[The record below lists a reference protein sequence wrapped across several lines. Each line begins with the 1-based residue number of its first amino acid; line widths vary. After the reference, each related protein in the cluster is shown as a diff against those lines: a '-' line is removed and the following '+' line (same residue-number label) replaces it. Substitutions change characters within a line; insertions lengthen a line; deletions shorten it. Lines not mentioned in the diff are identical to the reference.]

1 MKTIEYKVS
10 YEKMISRIPGL
21 FAYLESDEYGVVS
34 LHKATDSL
42 DGCWG
47 KIVENIELP
56 ETVKLSLRTT
66 HIVTREDVNFNK
78 EWYNSIGDV
87 IILNDDDIGNEINV
101 YNTIILPIKEK
112 RREEEIVISEYSFR
126 TLIDYYYQYK
136 DSEEINY
143 YYQQKDDETTK
154 ITKEEFNEIKNPK
167 LRNKFKK
174 ISPFV
179 DFIERGIGKI
189 EVGEFK
195 GKTKDT
201 PKFLYLSNVKRLYNE
216 LVKTSKKCDFYNNC
230 KDDFCDDKY
239 LCCLCENYKKIGGNG
254 FRDYVGELIQE
265 AEKIAEEYK
274 GYAVEGM
281 TLDFDIDLT
290 STYQDL
296 GIMTPY
302 APIWLPYKRYYEGDK
317 VIYNDKLYR
326 CTKENSGIWDEELLS
341 VVFDEK
347 SFEIVNNEMGV
358 FDTDPTDPDNPQ
370 KGNKIPLPQGGYPIK
385 NRTDSK
391 LVDLRRFV
399 TFYDDN
405 GVASLPKGEDWLFY
419 YRVGVPV
426 NIKTL
431 NDDLGNII
439 RLSDLKTASTNP
451 DDLAAYGDVIESIDK
466 VDNENKIKFTYRVG
480 AHLKGENIATEID
493 SDGNKLVKWGNFVWD
508 GDEKTGIK
516 YEEEYTYD
524 IGSDLDNLIKGEFTL
539 DDDGIQEDF
548 TFDGYIQGQYDKK
561 LKSFNFA
568 FRTDSNRINYDR
580 QIANQD
586 VNIVSLMTD
595 YTIYRKDFDEYA
607 NNELFREDY
616 FNGITYKPTKVI
628 DVNINRG
635 STNVFDKHMA
645 FGEIKTLE
653 DMEQYKNNSFFK
665 MSL

>member
-47 KIVENIELP
+47 KIVENIKLP
-56 ETVKLSLRTT
+56 NY
-66 HIVTREDVNFNK
+66 VNLTIDGN
-78 EWYNSIGDV
+78 N
-87 IILNDDDIGNEINV
+87 ILNGGETHT
-101 YNTIILPIKEK
+101 YRTI
-112 RREEEIVISEYSFR
+112 
-126 TLIDYYYQYK
+126 IDYYYQYREELIKADNENPFVKFVEKAIGKVEVPRGIRYYHVLKEDVEDDTLSQTIFEK
-136 DSEEINY
+136 DYQLLSDNDKKK
-143 YYQQKDDETTK
+143 YYQ
-154 ITKEEFNEIKNPK
+154 
-167 LRNKFKK
+167 
-174 ISPFV
+174 
-179 DFIERGIGKI
+179 
-189 EVGEFK
+189 
-195 GKTKDT
+195 T
-201 PKFLYLSNVKRLYNE
+201 PRIYEAMPYFLYLSNVKRLYNE
-216 LVKTSKKCDFYNNC
+216 LVKTSKKCDFYSGC

-239 LCCLCENYKKIGGNG
+239 LCCLCENYEKIGGNG
-254 FRDYVGELIQE
+254 FKRYVGDLIQE

-302 APIWLPYKRYYEGDK
+302 APIWLPYKRYYKGDK
-317 VIYNDKLYR
+317 VIYNNELYR

-341 VVFDEK
+341 VVFDEN
-347 SFEIVNNEMGV
+347 SFEIVDNEMGV

-370 KGNKIPLPQGGYPIK
+370 KGHKIDLPQGGYPIK

-431 NDDLGNII
+431 NDDLGNIVK
-439 RLSDLKTASTNP
+439 LSDNP
-451 DDLAAYGDVIESIDK
+451 NDLAAYGDVIESINYLYTNGVSDITNK
-466 VDNENKIKFTYRVG
+466 EYDNLNEDEKADFNLKYSIRFTYRVG
-480 AHLKGENIATEID
+480 AHLKGENMTPETD
-493 SDGNKLVKWGNFVWD
+493 SDGNELVKWGKFVWD

-524 IGSDLDNLIKGEFTL
+524 IGSDLDKLIKGEFTL
-539 DDDGIQEDF
+539 NGIQESF
-548 TFDGYIQGQYDKK
+548 TFNGYIQGQYDKK

-635 STNVFDKHMA
+635 STSVFDKHMA
-645 FGEIKTLE
+645 FGSVKTLE
-653 DMEQYKNNSFFK
+653 DMIEYKNGSFFK

>member
-47 KIVENIELP
+47 KIVENIKLP
-56 ETVKLSLRTT
+56 NY
-66 HIVTREDVNFNK
+66 VNLTIDGN
-78 EWYNSIGDV
+78 N
-87 IILNDDDIGNEINV
+87 ILNGGETHT
-101 YNTIILPIKEK
+101 YRTI
-112 RREEEIVISEYSFR
+112 
-126 TLIDYYYQYK
+126 IDYYYQYR
-136 DSEEINY
+136 EELI
-143 YYQQKDDETTK
+143 KAD
-154 ITKEEFNEIKNPK
+154 NEN
-167 LRNKFKK
+167 
-174 ISPFV
+174 PFV
-179 DFIERGIGKI
+179 KFVEKAIGKI
-189 EVGEFK
+189 EVGEFE

-216 LVKTSKKCDFYNNC
+216 LVKTSKKCDFYSGC

-239 LCCLCENYKKIGGNG
+239 LCCLCENYEKIGGNG

-265 AEKIAEEYK
+265 AEQIAEEYK

-302 APIWLPYKRYYEGDK
+302 APIWLPYKRYYKGDK
-317 VIYNDKLYR
+317 VIYNNKLYR
-326 CTKENSGIWDEELLS
+326 CTKENSGIWDEVLLS
-341 VVFDEK
+341 VVFDED
-347 SFEIVNNEMGV
+347 SFEIVDNEMGV

-370 KGNKIPLPQGGYPIK
+370 KGHKIDLPQEGYPIK

-431 NDDLGNII
+431 NDDLGNIVK
-439 RLSDLKTASTNP
+439 LSDLNTPSTIPN
-451 DDLAAYGDVIESIDK
+451 DLAAYGDVIESINYLYTNGVSDITNK
-466 VDNENKIKFTYRVG
+466 EYDNLIEDEKADFNLKYSIRFTYRVG
-480 AHLKGENIATEID
+480 AHLKGENMATETD
-493 SDGNKLVKWGNFVWD
+493 SDGNELVKWGKFVWD
-508 GDEKTGIK
+508 EDEKTGIK

-524 IGSDLDNLIKGEFTL
+524 IGSDLDKLIKGEFTL
-539 DDDGIQEDF
+539 DGIQENF

-635 STNVFDKHMA
+635 STSVFDKHMA
-645 FGEIKTLE
+645 FGSVKTLE
-653 DMEQYKNNSFFK
+653 DMIEYKNGSFFK